1 MRLALMEPYPKAY
14 LYKRIVQAKLFMDDH
29 FTEHIDLAA
38 ICWEASF
45 SKFHFT
51 RLFREVYGTTPK
63 AYLSKLRIEQAAQLL
78 DQGMPVADA
87 CLNVGFESIPTFSN
101 AFRKQVG
108 KTPAAYRKARE
119 ERLQS
124 MKEEPMDHIP
134 NCYAVWLGWQIEDR
148 NPE

>member
-1 MRLALMEPYPKAY
+1 MEPYPKAY
-14 LYKRIVQAKLFMDDH
+14 LYKRIVQAKLFMDKH
-29 FTEHIDLAA
+29 FAERIDLAK

-45 SKFHFT
+45 SKFHFI
-51 RLFREVYGTTPK
+51 RLFKEVYGATPK
-63 AYLSKLRIEQAAQLL
+63 AYLSKLRIEHAAQLL

-87 CLNVGFESIPTFSN
+87 CMNAGFESIPTFSH

-108 KTPAAYRKARE
+108 KTPAAYRKARA

-124 MKEEPMDHIP
+124 MMEEPMDHIP

-148 NPE
+148 NPG